1 MSSNAIATID
11 KFLAARAAVMQET
24 APATMKIS
32 TDRIRKIVVGAIAN
46 DRKLAECT
54 PESIWLAV
62 HKSIQ
67 LGLEPCSPLGHAYL
81 VPFKNKGVM
90 EATLIVGYKGLIALA
105 RNSGEIETVT
115 VRTVRE
121 GDHFRVKYG
130 LHDDIEHVPSLD
142 MKGKPTH
149 YYAIIRYK
157 GGGSTWEVLTL
168 EQVNAVRAR
177 SRASDN
183 GPWVTDFDAMAGK
196 TAVKRAMRTAPL
208 SVSLADAIATDDENE
223 IDVTPM
229 RAAKQKE
236 SPALPPSM
244 PTQTFASE
252 GAAQEFAAI
261 QQSDETPAVV
271 SVSSVFS
278 ATPAETTTPT
288 APAASS
294 PEADLIRERI
304 EGMEAA
310 DDYKEIAE
318 DLKAAKARASNPMP
332 KDVYDNLAASLLQK
346 RDALKKGGGK

>member
-1 MSSNAIATID
+1 MSTNAITTID
-11 KFLAARAAVMQET
+11 NFLKARATVMAET
-24 APATMKIS
+24 APATMKVS
-32 TDRIRKIVVGAIAN
+32 TDRIRKIVVGAVAN

-121 GDHFRVKYG
+121 GDLFRVKYG
-130 LHDDIEHVPSLD
+130 LHDDIEHVPNLD

-157 GGGSTWEVLTL
+157 GGGSTWEVLTK
-168 EQVNAVRAR
+168 EQVDAVRAR
-177 SRASDN
+177 SRASES

-223 IDVTPM
+223 IDVTPA
-229 RAAKQKE
+229 RPAKQKE
-236 SPALPPSM
+236 SPALPPSV
-244 PTQTFASE
+244 PVESFASE
-252 GAAQEFAAI
+252 GAAQEFAAM
-261 QQSDETPAVV
+261 QQSEEAPAPVVEAKVEAPVEKPFKRLTPA
-271 SVSSVFS
+271 
-278 ATPAETTTPT
+278 TIPAEVDVIVSAIEESESVEDIDGVIEMIRTAAARTKNPMNKPT
-288 APAASS
+288 ADTLTMKANN
-294 PEADLIRERI
+294 R
-304 EGMEAA
+304 
-310 DDYKEIAE
+310 KAE
-318 DLKAAKARASNPMP
+318 M
-332 KDVYDNLAASLLQK
+332 
-346 RDALKKGGGK
+346 GGKS

>member
-1 MSSNAIATID
+1 MSTNAIAVID
-11 KFLAARAAVMQET
+11 KFLAARATVMQET
-24 APATMKIS
+24 APSSMKVS
-32 TDRIRKIVVGAIAN
+32 TDRIRKIVVGAVAN

-130 LHDDIEHVPSLD
+130 LHDDIEHVPNLD

-157 GGGSTWEVLTL
+157 GGGSTWEVLTKD
-168 EQVNAVRAR
+168 QVDAVRAR
-177 SRASDN
+177 SRAGDN

-223 IDVTPM
+223 IDVTHLDKQ
-229 RAAKQKE
+229 RKQKE

-244 PTQTFASE
+244 PAESFASE

-261 QQSDETPAVV
+261 QTQE
-271 SVSSVFS
+271 
-278 ATPAETTTPT
+278 E
-288 APAASS
+288 APAPVVAAA
-294 PEADLIRERI
+294 EAPAKKPAAPPSVEIDTIVEQI
-304 EGMEAA
+304 DSAESA
-310 DDYKEIAE
+310 DDLDNIIEQIHKAANRTKNPLHPHVAGTLT
-318 DLKAAKARASNPMP
+318 LKAQNRRAEI
-332 KDVYDNLAASLLQK
+332 
-346 RDALKKGGGK
+346 GGGK